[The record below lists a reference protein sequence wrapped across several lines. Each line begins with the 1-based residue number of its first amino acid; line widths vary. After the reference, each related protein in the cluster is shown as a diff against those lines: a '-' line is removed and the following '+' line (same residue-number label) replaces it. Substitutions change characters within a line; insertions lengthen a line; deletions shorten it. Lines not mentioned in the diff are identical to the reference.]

1 MPHLRKHS
9 IRKMRHSGEAHS
21 LQSQEMEIRRIMA
34 RNFSASPEKKLLRPI
49 LTNKKLKIEAHTY
62 QTSY

>member
-1 MPHLRKHS
+1 
-9 IRKMRHSGEAHS
+9 
-21 LQSQEMEIRRIMA
+21 MEIRRIMA